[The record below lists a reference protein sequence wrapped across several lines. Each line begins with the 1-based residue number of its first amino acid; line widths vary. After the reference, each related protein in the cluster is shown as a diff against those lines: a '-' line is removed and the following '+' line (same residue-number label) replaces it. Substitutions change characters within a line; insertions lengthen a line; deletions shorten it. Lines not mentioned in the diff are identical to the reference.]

1 MKKLKITNLLKIQKN
16 HLKKDLLLKKKGNKE
31 NKATGTL

>member
-16 HLKKDLLLKKKGNKE
+16 HLKKDLLLKKGNKE